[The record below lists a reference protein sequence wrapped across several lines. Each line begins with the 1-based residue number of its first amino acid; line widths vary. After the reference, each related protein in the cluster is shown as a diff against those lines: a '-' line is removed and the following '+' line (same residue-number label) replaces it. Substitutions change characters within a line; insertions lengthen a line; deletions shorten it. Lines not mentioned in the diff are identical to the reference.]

1 MTHLTNWQPLL
12 ERTVLQVLHEHGVP
26 NAVDLSEKCGV
37 RLQGV
42 VNSIR
47 NEAYDRTAE
56 RLREF
61 IEQEQATPATPIH
74 HSYEDGETE

>member
-1 MTHLTNWQPLL
+1 MTPLTNWQPLL
-12 ERTVLQVLHEHGVP
+12 ERTVLQVLHQHGVP
-26 NAVDLSEKCGV
+26 NAVSLSEKCGDQ
-37 RLQGV
+37 LQHV

-47 NEAYDRTAE
+47 NEVYDRTAE

-61 IEQEQATPATPIH
+61 IEQEQAASPAPIH